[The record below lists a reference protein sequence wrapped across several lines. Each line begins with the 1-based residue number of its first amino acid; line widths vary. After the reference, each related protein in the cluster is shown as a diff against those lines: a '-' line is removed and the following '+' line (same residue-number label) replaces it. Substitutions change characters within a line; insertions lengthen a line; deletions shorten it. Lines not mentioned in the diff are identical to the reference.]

1 MAIPL
6 RVLIVEDSED
16 DMLLLLREL
25 RRGGYDPTY
34 ERVDT
39 RDAMRAAL
47 DRQAWDAIL
56 CDYSMPHLSAPEAL
70 SLLQG
75 TGLDLPF
82 IIVSGTIGEDTA
94 VAAMKAGA
102 HDYLLKG
109 NLTRLA
115 PAVERELR
123 EVKER
128 AARRHAEDALRET
141 AETLRAIIESSPLA
155 IIALEPEGTV
165 QLWNSAAERIFGW
178 RAAEVLGGPLPL
190 VPADRQEESQA
201 LRQRV
206 LQGEAISE
214 VEIRRQRKDGSP
226 IDVSLS
232 TAPLHDTHGRVTGIV
247 GIVADISER
256 LRAEQR
262 LRLQG
267 AALEAAANAIVI
279 TDREGRITWVNPAFT
294 RLTGYTP
301 EEILGENPRLL
312 RSDKQDRAFYE
323 HLWNTILSGQVWR
336 GEIVNRRKDG
346 SLYTEEMTVTPVHD
360 EGGEISHFIA
370 IKHDITERKRAE
382 AALWAKDEEI
392 RTMTQQLWQA
402 AKLATMGELAASI
415 AHELNNPLATVSLR
429 VEALLGQAPEGS
441 AQHQALE
448 IIEQEV
454 ERMGSLVTSLLSF
467 SRRSQRRVS
476 SLDVREEIEKTL
488 ELIHYHL
495 RNHRVTLVREFA
507 PAVPLIQADRQQMQ
521 QLFLNLFTNATDA
534 MPEGG
539 TLTIRVGVGEYGSM
553 GEGTAPTRSTPP
565 HLHTPTQ
572 VIIEVA
578 DTGVGIA
585 PVDLPKVMEPFFT
598 TKPEGKGT
606 GLGLGICRRIVQEHG
621 GTLEITSEP
630 GRGTTVRVVLPVG
643 DSSNSAHLREE

>member
-16 DMLLLLREL
+16 DSLLFLREL
-25 RRGGYDPTY
+25 RRGGYDPTH

-56 CDYSMPHLSAPEAL
+56 CDYSMPHFSAPEAL
-70 SLLQG
+70 SLLQEA
-75 TGLDLPF
+75 GLDLPF
-82 IIVSGTIGEDTA
+82 IIVSGTIGEDVA
-94 VAAMKAGA
+94 VAVMKAGA

-109 NLTRLA
+109 NLTRLV

-123 EVKER
+123 EAKER
-128 AARRHAEDALRET
+128 AARRQAEDSLRET
-141 AETLRAIIESSPLA
+141 AETLRAIIEASPLA
-155 IIALEPEGTV
+155 IIALEPEGAV
-165 QLWNSAAERIFGW
+165 RLWNPAAERIFGW
-178 RAAEVLGGPLPL
+178 SAAEVLGGPLPF
-190 VPADRQEESQA
+190 VRADRQEESQA

-206 LQGEAISE
+206 LQGEAFSGME
-214 VEIRRQRKDGSP
+214 VRRQRKDGSP

-232 TAPLHDTHGRVTGIV
+232 TAPLHDTHGGVTGIV

-256 LRAEQR
+256 
-262 LRLQG
+262 
-267 AALEAAANAIVI
+267 
-279 TDREGRITWVNPAFT
+279 
-294 RLTGYTP
+294 
-301 EEILGENPRLL
+301 
-312 RSDKQDRAFYE
+312 
-323 HLWNTILSGQVWR
+323 
-336 GEIVNRRKDG
+336 
-346 SLYTEEMTVTPVHD
+346 
-360 EGGEISHFIA
+360 
-370 IKHDITERKRAE
+370 KRAE
-382 AALWAKDEEI
+382 AALRAKDEEI

-415 AHELNNPLATVSLR
+415 AHELNNPLATASLR

-441 AQHQALE
+441 AQHHALE

-454 ERMGSLVTSLLSF
+454 ERMGSLVTSLLNF

-507 PAVPLIQADRQQMQ
+507 PAIPLIQADRQQVQ
-521 QLFLNLFTNATDA
+521 QLFLNLFTNAADA

-539 TLTIRVGVGEYGSM
+539 TLTLRVRANGGRGEWESGGM
-553 GEGTAPTRSTPP
+553 GERANGRMGDGSPAPPLP
-565 HLHTPTQ
+565 HSPIHV
-572 VIIEVA
+572 VIEIE
-578 DTGVGIA
+578 DTGVGIVPA
-585 PVDLPKVMEPFFT
+585 DLPNVMEPFFT

-630 GRGTTVRVVLPVG
+630 GRGTTVRILLPVANG
-643 DSSNSAHLREE
+643 ENATHLSEA